1 MDITSAGFRLKW
13 DKFREKNNDELMEK
27 ELMFEEHYVPEDGVV
42 SFSQEKF
49 CDKTKNCILIVEELS

>member
-27 ELMFEEHYVPEDGVV
+27 ELMFEEHSVPEDGVV
-42 SFSQEKF
+42 SFFSKKNF
-49 CDKTKNCILIVEELS
+49 VTKQKMYFNC

>member
-1 MDITSAGFRLKW
+1 MDISSAGFRLKW

-49 CDKTKNCILIVEELS
+49 CDKTKNYI